1 MFDGELLDINCISKG
16 GKPAAGI
23 AWKVDGALV
32 KDDVTTRTE
41 LETNGFMFTS
51 ISTLKLKVSI
61 RECIEFR
68 HDY

>member
-23 AWKVDGALV
+23 AWKVDGALG

-51 ISTLKLKVSI
+51 ISTLKLKVSK
-61 RECIEFR
+61 RM
-68 HDY
+68 H